1 MQRNA
6 LGVGL
11 ALFVSSPGWIH
22 TLSAR
27 SFANTSTID
36 GSVHALSELNH
47 RETAPFPTDV
57 FTVTDQTQ
65 NTGRRVSLPYPAC
78 YDS

>member
-1 MQRNA
+1 MPRNA

-11 ALFVSSPGWIH
+11 ALLVSSPGWIH
-22 TLSAR
+22 TLWAR
-27 SFANTSTID
+27 CFANSSTID

-57 FTVTDQTQ
+57 FTVTDQPRTPDA
-65 NTGRRVSLPYPAC
+65 GESPLPC
-78 YDS
+78 RYDS